1 MRKFRFLKH
10 NLKDSCKAVLFHII
24 KKEHPLNNYYTQLLK
39 EPDNPLRAYELI
51 FTNNDGIVTE
61 KYIRL
66 VHDEHEIKSEA
77 DELNIKDPFVHTGA
91 WSYKPIITAHSQISH
106 ERTN

>member
-1 MRKFRFLKH
+1 M
-10 NLKDSCKAVLFHII
+10 
-24 KKEHPLNNYYTQLLK
+24 NNYYTRLLK
-39 EPDNPLRAYELI
+39 EPGSPLRAYELI

-77 DELNIKDPFVHTGA
+77 DELTIKDPFVHTGA